1 MRNVGNKTRNSG
13 KWSQAS
19 HILKALLCA
28 YILTGILLLVLAGL
42 LYKLNLDESK
52 VAAGIIVIYIVSTF
66 AGGFIAGK
74 LLRQK
79 KFLWGLTVGVMYFGL
94 LLLVSLGLYH
104 SLQGNGADVLTT
116 FLFCAGGGMLGG
128 MLS

>member
-1 MRNVGNKTRNSG
+1 MRNAGNKTGSTGR
-13 KWSQAS
+13 WDQVS
-19 HILKALLCA
+19 HILKALLSA
-28 YILTGILLLVLAGL
+28 YVLTGILLLVLAGL
-42 LYKLNLDESK
+42 LYKLNLDEGK
-52 VAAGIIVIYIVSTF
+52 VTAGIIVIYVLSTF

-79 KFLWGLTVGVMYFGL
+79 KFLWGLMVGVMYFGL

-104 SLQGNGADVLTT
+104 SLQGNGSDVLTT
-116 FLFCAGGGMLGG
+116 FLLCSGGGMLGG